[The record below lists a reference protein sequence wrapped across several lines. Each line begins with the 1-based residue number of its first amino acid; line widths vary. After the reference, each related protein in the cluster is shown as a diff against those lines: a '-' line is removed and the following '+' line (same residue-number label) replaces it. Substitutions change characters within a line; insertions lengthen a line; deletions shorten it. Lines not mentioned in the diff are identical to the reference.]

1 MKNPPPCHAEV
12 QTSVL
17 RSLDPQ
23 VAIYLFFKITD
34 PPLFRQRLPLKA
46 DSSSRPGEQTRF
58 KTEAWRIEK
67 EGSHRRH
74 PLESRQAAKAQP
86 SHPDSQALL
95 GSFSNIAFTFAGL
108 QKLGVDPNTLA
119 TFPQDFRDGM
129 AARAD
134 ILGDKGDAAPERWDG
149 YLGSLQ
155 IDGVM
160 WLNFRLSS
168 RRTDDILAEYEKR
181 LDQAKAVFPLAW
193 FPPSPA
199 PKMRRGSANE
209 KGSKLSRDDD
219 APKAIAGAEVLHV
232 ELGMAN
238 YSQESEGKHYRIEHF
253 GFRDGVSQPYADIDL
268 DPPPP
273 GGGTPRD
280 NGSWAP
286 VATGEILLGHPDE
299 DDRIQHL
306 PANRL
311 LRTHGTY
318 MALRKLEQDV
328 VGFRSFIK
336 RHQSESGTP
345 LGAQMVGRW
354 PDGSSLVQFPDG
366 PEQLG
371 PHSRGINDF
380 RYQRDDPFGRRCPIG
395 AHIRRANPRDTN
407 DRDQARRHR
416 LFRRGISYGGP
427 LLPASAVD
435 VECPR
440 GLIFVSM
447 QARLDRQFEFV
458 LTSWLGRE
466 ELEGQAGAKLDPLLG
481 DHSGRLEDAFQPTDR
496 FGPVTGLPRFVTMR
510 GGDYFFIPSV
520 SALAGLR
527 NSDAFPI
534 DDNDAPLPQDAI
546 GSIEAAQ
553 TDNSEQLIA
562 GGKDLLAKGKPACQP
577 LPPSLTVKQ
586 FPNGPDIPVNSV
598 LVGRYKYVKQV
609 LEDGASF
616 STRTLGQRALE
627 ITGGRPLLISMAR
640 DDPERVRRLKF
651 LHDALALLKP
661 PSVFEI
667 AEGFVKETLQRV
679 APLGRLDVAND
690 FGRVVP
696 ILCADELFGVRGPD
710 YVSATGVA
718 VRLGR
723 VDMTDIPDDWLR
735 TLPPIED
742 YNKPIAAMLT
752 WTRLSFL
759 QIFVNLVNA
768 DEIVE
773 ASERA
778 TREFVRQIDSLIF
791 EAQSQVLAGPPGNL
805 LQALVQI
812 QRSLKDQN
820 LSAEIQLILTELAAG
835 SVETV
840 NAAIA
845 NLFDYL
851 LDNKETV
858 RLALCRGLSL
868 STDKSFE
875 ELMHILQ
882 EPTAKHTDILNRLMF
897 EILRFKPMGPLSFRF
912 CEADATIG
920 DCSVPMGTNVILVP
934 AAAMVDERVF
944 PNPQEIRFDR
954 PYDSYLH
961 FGAGCHRCA
970 GQRIDDPIAYHIALP
985 MLRALFLNLA
995 SLPGLR
1001 RAAGPE
1007 GALKQTYPTLADS
1020 LIMRFERT

>member
-1 MKNPPPCHAEV
+1 
-12 QTSVL
+12 
-17 RSLDPQ
+17 
-23 VAIYLFFKITD
+23 
-34 PPLFRQRLPLKA
+34 
-46 DSSSRPGEQTRF
+46 
-58 KTEAWRIEK
+58 
-67 EGSHRRH
+67 
-74 PLESRQAAKAQP
+74 
-86 SHPDSQALL
+86 
-95 GSFSNIAFTFAGL
+95 
-108 QKLGVDPNTLA
+108 
-119 TFPQDFRDGM
+119 
-129 AARAD
+129 
-134 ILGDKGDAAPERWDG
+134 
-149 YLGSLQ
+149 
-155 IDGVM
+155 
-160 WLNFRLSS
+160 
-168 RRTDDILAEYEKR
+168 
-181 LDQAKAVFPLAW
+181 
-193 FPPSPA
+193 
-199 PKMRRGSANE
+199 
-209 KGSKLSRDDD
+209 
-219 APKAIAGAEVLHV
+219 
-232 ELGMAN
+232 
-238 YSQESEGKHYRIEHF
+238 
-253 GFRDGVSQPYADIDL
+253 
-268 DPPPP
+268 
-273 GGGTPRD
+273 
-280 NGSWAP
+280 
-286 VATGEILLGHPDE
+286 
-299 DDRIQHL
+299 
-306 PANRL
+306 L

-768 DEIVE
+768 GEIVE

-812 QRSLKDQN
+812 QRSLKDPN

>member
-1 MKNPPPCHAEV
+1 MENPPPCHADV
-12 QTSVL
+12 QTTVL

-23 VAIYLFFKITD
+23 VVIYLFFKITD
-34 PPLFRQRLPLKA
+34 PALFRQQLPLKA
-46 DSSSRPGEQTRF
+46 DSSSRNGEGARF

-67 EGSHRRH
+67 EGSHRRDALKSK
-74 PLESRQAAKAQP
+74 PAAKAQQ

-108 QKLGVDPNTLA
+108 MKLGVDPNTLA
-119 TFPQDFRDGM
+119 TFPQDFREGM
-129 AARAD
+129 AARAE
-134 ILGDKGDAAPERWDG
+134 ILGDKGDAAPEKWDG
-149 YLGSLQ
+149 YLGSLE

-168 RRTDDILAEYEKR
+168 RCADDILAEYEKR
-181 LDQAKAVFPLAW
+181 LDQAKALFPSAW

-199 PKMRRGSANE
+199 PKMRRGVGNE
-209 KGSKLSRDDD
+209 KGAKLAQDHDG
-219 APKAIAGAEVLHV
+219 PKAIAGAEVLHV
-232 ELGMAN
+232 EFGMAN
-238 YSQESEGKHYRIEHF
+238 YAQEVEGKPYRVEHF
-253 GFRDGVSQPYADIDL
+253 GYRDGVSQPYANLDM

-286 VATGEILLGHPDE
+286 VATGEILLGHLDE
-299 DDRIQHL
+299 DGRVQHL
-306 PANRL
+306 PANSA
-311 LRTHGTY
+311 LRTNGTY

-336 RHQSESGTP
+336 RHQQGSQAP
-345 LGAQMVGRW
+345 LGPQMVGRW

-366 PEQLG
+366 PEKLG
-371 PHSRGINDF
+371 PHHRGINDF

-427 LLPASAVD
+427 LLPENAVD
-435 VECPR
+435 EECPR

-496 FGPVTGLPRFVTMR
+496 FGPVSGLPRFVAMR

-527 NSDAFPI
+527 DAKAFPI
-534 DDNDAPLPQDAI
+534 EKNADTPVPEDSI

-553 TDNSEQLIA
+553 TDDSKRLISS
-562 GGKDLLAKGKPACQP
+562 GKALLAEGAPACQP
-577 LPPSLTVKQ
+577 LPPTSMKL
-586 FPNGPDIPVNSV
+586 FPNGPDAPINSV
-598 LVGRYKYVKQV
+598 LVGRYDYVKQV
-609 LEDGASF
+609 LEDGATY

-627 ITGGRPLLISMAR
+627 ITGGQLLLISMAS

-651 LHDALALLKP
+651 LHDALTLLKP
-661 PSVFEI
+661 PPVFDI
-667 AEGFVKETLQRV
+667 ADGFVKEALQRV
-679 APLGRLDVAND
+679 APLGRLDVVND

-696 ILCADELFGVRGPD
+696 ILCADALFGVHGPD
-710 YVSATGVA
+710 YISATGVA
-718 VRLGR
+718 SVFGR
-723 VDMTDIPDDWLR
+723 VDMTDIPDDWLK
-735 TLPPIED
+735 TAAPVED
-742 YNKPIAAMLT
+742 YAKPILAMQT

-759 QIFVNLVNA
+759 QIFVNVVNA
-768 DEIVE
+768 GELVE
-773 ASERA
+773 AAERA

-791 EAQSQVLAGPPGNL
+791 EAQSEVLAGPPGNL
-805 LQALVQI
+805 LQALVEA
-812 QRSLKDQN
+812 QRLAKDPSLTV
-820 LSAEIQLILTELAAG
+820 EIQLILTELAAG

-840 NAAIA
+840 NAALA

-851 LDNKETV
+851 LDNKEPV
-858 RLALCRGLSL
+858 RLALCRELREP
-868 STDKSFE
+868 TDKPFE
-875 ELMHILQ
+875 ELMQILQ
-882 EPTAKHTDILNRLMF
+882 QPTAKHTDILDRLMF

-912 CEADATIG
+912 CEADGKIG
-920 DCSVPMGTNVILVP
+920 DCAVAKGTNVVLVT
-934 AAAMVDERVF
+934 AAAMVDERAF
-944 PNPQEIRFDR
+944 PKSEEIRFDR
-954 PYDSYLH
+954 PLDRYLH
-961 FGAGCHRCA
+961 FGAGSHACA
-970 GQRIDDPIAYHIALP
+970 GQRIKDPIAYQIALP

-1007 GALKQTYPTLADS
+1007 GTLKQMYPTLADS
-1020 LIMRFERT
+1020 LIMRFEPT